1 MLNWKD
7 ENLEIMETIVYQIE
21 FKDGRI
27 FRIFCANS
35 TQKKK
40 VISSYNAIADK
51 VKEIT
56 VITSG
61 IHTVSQYEKILKTI

>member
-1 MLNWKD
+1 
-7 ENLEIMETIVYQIE
+7 METIVFQIE
-21 FKDGRI
+21 LKDGRV

-40 VISSYNAIADK
+40 VIESYTKIKDK

-56 VITSG
+56 TITTG
-61 IHTVSQYEKILKTI
+61 LHTVSQYEKILTTI